1 MRKALGLILVIFM
14 VVPAFA
20 EAELSGRIKLFSS
33 LFLSENQQGEFFS
46 HEAGEFAFKRVEF
59 RLKVQGDVSD
69 NISYGARLDA
79 FSGPDAFFNSGY
91 FPESGP
97 LASPVREEPF
107 EFNLYEAYIKV
118 SDFLIK
124 NLDFTVGKQ
133 RISWGTADKVN
144 VVDNLN
150 PIDFA
155 NFLTF
160 DPDYFNE
167 RRPQT
172 AFNFEYYIGN
182 ETKLQAVWLI
192 SRQYS
197 PLPSGFTYLSG
208 RQFGARVS
216 IDQEKALLKNT
227 NFGFRASTVVFN
239 TDIAL
244 SWYHGNFHLPVL
256 YGVESAKE
264 FPELHYSYPELDVLG
279 VSFSG
284 ELASVG
290 FWGEVAYYIPGD
302 INGMLRLGM
311 GPTIGF
317 DVFESGYFKY
327 VFGMD
332 YTIGIGNGIYV
343 NAQFLHGFFDERDY
357 SPEAEQFLGF
367 KKGQFFGEIENYVIA
382 RMEYKML
389 GDSVKLSL
397 GGFVELGEGTSYALM
412 PGLEIRVKDALTVE
426 AGTFAVFG
434 DRNTKFGAF
443 KDDKIG
449 FVALKLD
456 F

>member
-1 MRKALGLILVIFM
+1 MKRFFGLFMAFFVIL
-14 VVPAFA
+14 PLFA
-20 EAELSGRIKLFSS
+20 GAELSGRIKLFSS
-33 LFLSENQQGEFFS
+33 VFLSENKNGEYFS
-46 HEAGEFAFKRVEF
+46 HDAGEFAFKRVEF

-69 NISYGARLDA
+69 NISYSARVDMY
-79 FSGPDAFFNSGY
+79 SGPDAIFNSSY
-91 FPESGP
+91 FPEAGT
-97 LASPVREEPF
+97 LASPVSEEPF
-107 EFNLYEAYIKV
+107 ELNLYEAYIKV

-182 ETKLQAVWLI
+182 ETKLQAVWLL

-208 RQFGARVS
+208 GQFGDVV
-216 IDQEKALLKNT
+216 IDREKALLKNT
-227 NFGFRASTVVFN
+227 NFGFRASTVILN

-244 SWYHGNFHLPVL
+244 SWYHGNFHLPVF
-256 YGVESAKE
+256 YGFEALPVV
-264 FPELHYSYPELDVLG
+264 PRIYYSYPELDVIG
-279 VSFSG
+279 ASFSG

-290 FWGEVAYYIPGD
+290 FWGEVAYYIPG
-302 INGMLRLGM
+302 NKKGLFRLGM
-311 GPTIGF
+311 GPTLDF
-317 DVFESGYFKY
+317 KLFEAGYFKY
-327 VFGMD
+327 VFGFD
-332 YTIGIGNGIYV
+332 YTIGVGNGIYI
-343 NAQFLHGFFDERDY
+343 NAQYLHGFFDERDY
-357 SPEAEQFLGF
+357 TKEAEQFLGF
-367 KKGQFFGEIENYVIA
+367 KKGQFFGEIEDYIIA
-382 RMEYKML
+382 RAEYKML
-389 GDSVKLSL
+389 GDSVKFSL
-397 GGFVELGEGTSYALM
+397 GGFVEFGEGTAYALM
-412 PGLEIRVKDALTVE
+412 PGLEVRVKDALTIE
-426 AGTFAVFG
+426 AGTFSVFG
-434 DRNTKFGAF
+434 DKNTKFGVF